1 MKKTLKRIQRIE
13 TDQGVVWEKF
23 PEPPLEKT
31 FFVIQKIFARITGAK
46 ILCVT
51 KSKGGIKALH
61 DEADRLRLFYD
72 RGIRVPKVIARSD
85 QSITMEDMGI
95 ALPVH
100 LRSIPNDQRERI
112 RLVKLAAQGLANIH
126 QKGLAHGRPH
136 LKDIVWSSEEQAI
149 CFLDLEENVMD
160 LMPMDKAQAR
170 DLWLFMGSVARYLT
184 YDIDILTSIY
194 EAYRKE
200 APDNIEPV
208 LLGFVRMLRPFGWFV
223 NTFFGS
229 WVGSDVKNI
238 LVSQKVLEAY
248 L

>member
-1 MKKTLKRIQRIE
+1 MKKALKRIQRVE
-13 TDQGVVWEKF
+13 TDQGVVWKKY
-23 PEPPLEKT
+23 PEPPLEKF
-31 FFVIQKIFARITGAK
+31 FFVIQAWIARITGAK

-72 RGIRVPKVIARSD
+72 RGIRVPRVIAQND
-85 QSITMEDMGI
+85 QSITLEDMGI
-95 ALPVH
+95 ALPAH
-100 LRSIPNDQRERI
+100 LRSIPNDQKERI
-112 RLVKLAAQGLANIH
+112 RLVKMAAQGLADIH
-126 QKGLAHGRPH
+126 KKGLAHGRPH
-136 LKDIVWSSEEQAI
+136 LKDIIWSAEQQAI

-160 LMPMDKAQAR
+160 LMPIDKAQAR

-184 YDIDILTSIY
+184 YDIDILTSVY
-194 EAYRKE
+194 EVYRKD

-208 LLGFVRMLRPFGWFV
+208 LLSFVKMLRPFMWFV

-229 WVGSDVKNI
+229 WLGSDVKNI